1 MGAIER
7 QVAQVKRKNSTSCN
21 PPEARLT
28 VVGSVASRFGPRE
41 VATGRGEA
49 VRAAAGATAAIVAS
63 PVAGMGDELAS
74 VWLEAAGVGA
84 GAQAD
89 TKVAITIR
97 PVSRRIFVIGLLMEG
112 LDTSLFNIK
121 SLLNY

>member
-1 MGAIER
+1 MGAIKR

-21 PPEARLT
+21 PPEAKLT

-41 VATGRGEA
+41 VAIGRGEA
-49 VRAAAGATAAIVAS
+49 VRAAEGAIVAI
-63 PVAGMGDELAS
+63 PVAGMGDKLAS
-74 VWLEAAGVGA
+74 IAVWLGAAAVAA

-97 PVSRRIFVIGLLMEG
+97 PVRKRIFVIGLLRKG
-112 LDTSLFNIK
+112 LIYLF
-121 SLLNY
+121 LT

>member
-7 QVAQVKRKNSTSCN
+7 QVAQVKRKNSTSCK

-28 VVGSVASRFGPRE
+28 VVGSVASRFGPRD

-49 VRAAAGATAAIVAS
+49 VRETAAIVAVS
-63 PVAGMGDELAS
+63 VAGIRDELAS
-74 VWLEAAGVGA
+74 IAGWL

-89 TKVAITIR
+89 MKVAKTIR
-97 PVSRRIFVIGLLMEG
+97 PVRKRIFVIGLLMEW